1 LSFCGKISYFGVLS
15 FLIKFYYKSLR
26 EIVHTLFP
34 KPFLQQ
40 GGGGGGGTTTFAQ
53 QQQHSHLY

>member
-1 LSFCGKISYFGVLS
+1 LIGFKDLSSVFFV
-15 FLIKFYYKSLR
+15 KFYYKSLR